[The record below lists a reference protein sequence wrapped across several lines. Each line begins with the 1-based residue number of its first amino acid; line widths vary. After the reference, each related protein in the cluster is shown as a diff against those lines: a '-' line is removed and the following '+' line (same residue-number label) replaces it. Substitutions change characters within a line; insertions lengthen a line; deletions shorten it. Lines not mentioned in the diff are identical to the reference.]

1 MTGSILATLLSATFL
16 AAVVGAIV
24 NTTIARKKSLEEERS
39 RVRTTYAEAF
49 EAVAAHQ
56 LAQLHVGVVHQQIE
70 VVGLGDLAESA
81 AVARTDQRGD
91 TPPALIFR
99 HGSVNL

>member
-1 MTGSILATLLSATFL
+1 MYRASFITHLGIHHQQTQRAT
-16 AAVVGAIV
+16 AA
-24 NTTIARKKSLEEERS
+24 LQ
-39 RVRTTYAEAF
+39 
-49 EAVAAHQ
+49 AVAAGK
-56 LAQLHVGVVHQQIE
+56 LAQLHVGVLHQQVK